1 MLHVYSGSAVSS
13 FNVVVLLLLLFAAS
27 AVSRSGIQSS
37 SVFLCRG
44 SQDNATMGS
53 GHQTC

>member
-13 FNVVVLLLLLFAAS
+13 FNVVVLLLFAAS

>member
-1 MLHVYSGSAVSS
+1 MLEVCSGSPVSS
-13 FNVVVLLLLLFAAS
+13 FNVVVLLLFAAS
-27 AVSRSGIQSS
+27 TVSRSGIQSS

-44 SQDNATMGS
+44 SQDNAAMGS

>member
-13 FNVVVLLLLLFAAS
+13 FDVVVLLLLFAAS